1 MSNYQVVVY
10 GATSFVG
17 QILSRYLFQRHG
29 AGGEFRWA
37 LAGRSESKLRQ
48 VRDSLGAGSEK
59 LPLIVAD
66 AADETALRG
75 LCDATDVVISTV
87 GPYALYGSLL
97 VQLCAESGTDYCDLT
112 GEPQWIARM
121 IAAHEETAKR
131 SGARIVHCC
140 GYDSIPSDLGVH
152 FLQQAALRDFGEPC
166 TRVKMRVK
174 KLRGGFSGGT
184 AASLMNA
191 VAESARDPAVRRMM
205 SDPYGICPPDTRG
218 KVKQPNVVFAE
229 YDEDAKSWLSPFVM
243 AAINTRV
250 VHRSNAL
257 SSFAYGADFRYD
269 EAVMTG
275 PGLKGR
281 LMAAGTAI
289 GLGAFVAATAIGPT
303 RKLLEKIVPQAGEGP
318 TPEQQEKGLFD
329 HRVFGETASG
339 RKLVVKVTGDRD
351 PGYGSTGKMLGEAGA
366 CLALD
371 RPAAEVPGGFWT
383 PATALGDALVQ
394 RLVAHAGLTFERVS

>member
-1 MSNYQVVVY
+1 MR
-10 GATSFVG
+10 AP
-17 QILSRYLFQRHG
+17 LR
-29 AGGEFRWA
+29 
-37 LAGRSESKLRQ
+37 LAVSS
-48 VRDSLGAGSEK
+48 
-59 LPLIVAD
+59 
-66 AADETALRG
+66 
-75 LCDATDVVISTV
+75 
-87 GPYALYGSLL
+87 
-97 VQLCAESGTDYCDLT
+97 CAESGTDYCDLT
-112 GEPQWIARM
+112 GEPQWIGRM
-121 IAAHEETAKR
+121 ITAHEETAKR

-205 SDPYGICPPDTRG
+205 SDPYGICPPDRRG

-269 EAVMTG
+269 EAVITG

-303 RKLLEKIVPQAGEGP
+303 RRLLEKIVPQAGEGP

-329 HRVFGETASG
+329 HRVYGETASG

-366 CLALD
+366 CLARD

-394 RLVAHAGLTFERVS
+394 RLVAHAGLAFERVE